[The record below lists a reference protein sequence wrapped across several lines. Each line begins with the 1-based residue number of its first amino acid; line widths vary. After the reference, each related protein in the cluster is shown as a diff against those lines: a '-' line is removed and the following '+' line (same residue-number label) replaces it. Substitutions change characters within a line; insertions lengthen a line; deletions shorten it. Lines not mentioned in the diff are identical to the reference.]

1 MKKTTEQKQEHNYK
15 QIVIRNEVKDFFG
28 NTYDRDNYKLYK
40 GKVLINWERNHVRYI
55 DFLVRLE
62 EIGITE
68 EEVLEV
74 IIKEEILEERKEQNE
89 NN

>member
-15 QIVIRNEVKDFFG
+15 QIVIRNEVKDFLW